1 MLADA
6 ADVTDRLGRFR
17 NDLLLIAEA
26 RCAGFRPSL
35 IEAEDV
41 VQETL
46 RRAFDKRHQFR
57 GRSDR
62 ELGGWLRAIL
72 ASMIAQFLRKAG
84 HRVNVRSLE
93 TALERSSDR
102 LEQFLNSHDPSPS
115 QNARTAERNERLH
128 LILSQLGKD
137 QRRALV
143 LHHIEGKSV
152 AEVAVIMDRTT
163 ASIASLLH
171 RGVEAMKKQLGHDV

>member
-6 ADVTDRLGRFR
+6 ADVTDRLARFR

-26 RCAGFRPSL
+26 RCASFRPSL

-84 HRVNVRSLE
+84 HRANVRSLE

-115 QNARTAERNERLH
+115 HNVRTAERNERIH
-128 LILSQLGKD
+128 LILNQLGQD

-152 AEVAVIMDRTT
+152 AEVAMIMGRTT
-163 ASIASLLH
+163 ASVASLLH